1 VAHMVCN
8 NLCLLH
14 NSMRYLLVLCDNDDD
29 EVDIFSCAGQNLT
42 IGVSEVV
49 EGSVLTGSARI
60 TKALVSS
67 LQLGFGLAIGENLVW
82 WAPKLEPNSCSNP
95 NIPPSNIIIWSSL
108 SSSSLFSCCYL
119 RVIALLEQFF
129 AFNLPWCH

>member
-1 VAHMVCN
+1 
-8 NLCLLH
+8 
-14 NSMRYLLVLCDNDDD
+14 MRYLLVLCDNDDD
-29 EVDIFSCAGQNLT
+29 EVDIFLCAGQNLT

-82 WAPKLEPNSCSNP
+82 WAPKLEPSSCSNP

-108 SSSSLFSCCYL
+108 SSSSSSLV
-119 RVIALLEQFF
+119 VI
-129 AFNLPWCH
+129 